1 MSKRTKLLLME
12 NNKLESQIHDDDNK
26 SVLTDIIVY
35 IRSANISPYYQE
47 KVRRDIW
54 EMIVD
59 GEKRGKTAKDII
71 GDNYKL
77 FCDNVIAEIPKLSK
91 KEHILSLFRDVLL
104 SVNVL
109 LIIWFISNLF
119 EQIISNSLPLFIVTT
134 GNVLC
139 GVLIIIAAFGVFH
152 AFSKNTFNIENGNTN
167 RKGIL
172 VIFLLLF
179 VLTLISMC
187 VNTFMQYPLFYIHAL
202 IAAAG
207 IIVLFIIYKILV
219 MKID

>member
-12 NNKLESQIHDDDNK
+12 NNKLESQIQDDDNK
-26 SVLTDIIVY
+26 SVFTDIIVY

-47 KVRRDIW
+47 KVRRDIC

-59 GEKRGKTAKDII
+59 GEKRGKPAKDII

-77 FCDNVIAEIPKLSK
+77 FCDNVIAEIPKLRK
-91 KEHILSLFRDVLL
+91 IEYILSLFRDVLL

-119 EQIISNSLPLFIVTT
+119 EQIISNSLPLFTVTT

-139 GVLIIIAAFGVFH
+139 AVLIIIAAFGVFH
-152 AFSKNTFNIENGNTN
+152 AFSKNTFNIKNSNTN

-187 VNTFMQYPLFYIHAL
+187 VNTFMQYPLFHIHAL

-207 IIVLFIIYKILV
+207 IIVLFIIYKMLD